1 MKEKRHIKRFNEAS
15 ENLNISDVS
24 DSSNEVQF
32 LITLK
37 VQDIEKFNNEIKD
50 INYRILK
57 GTRDA
62 VELSGTKSSVK
73 IERIK

>member
-1 MKEKRHIKRFNEAS
+1 VKNLKHIKRFNES
-15 ENLNISDVS
+15 DENLNISDVS